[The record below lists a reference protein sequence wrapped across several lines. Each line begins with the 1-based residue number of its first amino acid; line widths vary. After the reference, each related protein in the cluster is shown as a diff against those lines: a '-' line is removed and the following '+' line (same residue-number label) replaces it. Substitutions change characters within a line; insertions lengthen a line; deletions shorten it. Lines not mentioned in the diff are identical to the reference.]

1 MRRLGQIIAEILL
14 NASTRIRKVFRRHAG
29 FLRIRYAKFVPWLR
43 EFEAF
48 PGQELSIEL
57 IPTAPNNK
65 MAFLTISVDGKQT
78 IRAKLGWSGQGIYI
92 DSAALNG
99 EPLTLDERNPLLVA
113 HKCIDSASLIL
124 SGRVKKGRFLGL
136 ALGTSV
142 ELRVTQTNSRDIRDI
157 FVDEDD
163 VDHDIIDEE
172 RVHIRDVRACTI
184 DFRGSNGLW
193 GESGFCAEVIFNAYT
208 LKPLSI
214 YLIDY
219 IRRTL

>member
-1 MRRLGQIIAEILL
+1 MRRLGQIIAEIIL
-14 NASTRIRKVFRRHAG
+14 NASARIRKVFRKVFRRQAG

-65 MAFLTISVDGKQT
+65 TAFLTISVDGKQT
-78 IRAKLGWSGQGIYI
+78 IRAKLGWSCQGIYI

-113 HKCIDSASLIL
+113 HKCIDSASLII
-124 SGRVKKGRFLGL
+124 SGRVKKGRFLGM

-172 RVHIRDVRACTI
+172 RVHTRDVRACTL

-193 GESGFCAEVIFNAYT
+193 GESGVCVEVIFNAYT
-208 LKPLSI
+208 LKPLCV
-214 YLIDY
+214 YL
-219 IRRTL
+219 